1 MVSPE
6 IPWVFLGEW
15 NLPELPPTEDRNNHQ
30 DVAAAA
36 AAALAARGEA
46 AAGLLANR
54 FLSAHA
60 FMVMKVVAGGD
71 GGWDDMGCGGNVVG
85 HSLIYD
91 IYGGFPEIG
100 LPSNHSF

>member
-46 AAGLLANR
+46 AAGLDAAGES
-54 FLSAHA
+54 LSVGARLH
-60 FMVMKVVAGGD
+60 GD
-71 GGWDDMGCGGNVVG
+71 EGRSRWGRRMG
-85 HSLIYD
+85 
-91 IYGGFPEIG
+91 
-100 LPSNHSF
+100 